1 MINELSVWMVIIIAI
16 NLSIAVTAICAF
28 RFLLG
33 LLAGVNTADELSQK
47 DNYAFGL
54 VFAGGA
60 GAIALI
66 LAAAVGG
73 EAEVDF
79 LLEATNVL
87 TYAIAGIILLKL
99 GSAVNDL
106 LMFHEISLKKAISEH
121 NISAGIV
128 QSSNLIALG
137 ILLNSAIN
145 WVESENWEGILPV
158 ALVFVTSQ
166 IILLIVTR
174 LRTLIYRRRHP
185 GESLQGAILNGNP
198 ALAIRFAGH
207 VFGTTLAVGAAGH
220 LVDYIHSDPLMSAV
234 SWGIVA
240 LILTFL
246 LSALSFI
253 ARKAILAKIDVVEE
267 VDIQQNVGIAFI
279 EAAIFISIGLL
290 LDSVLV

>member
-1 MINELSVWMVIIIAI
+1 MINELSVWMVSIIAI

-33 LLAGVNTADELSQK
+33 VIAGVNTTDELSQK

-66 LAAAVGG
+66 LAAAVAG
-73 EAEVDF
+73 EAEVNF
-79 LLEATNVL
+79 VLEAVNVF
-87 TYAIAGIILLKL
+87 TYAGAGIILLKL
-99 GSAVNDL
+99 GSAVNDWI
-106 LMFHEISLKKAISEH
+106 MFHEISLKKSISEH

-128 QSSNLIALG
+128 QASNLIALG
-137 ILLNSAIN
+137 ILLNSTIN

-158 ALVFVTSQ
+158 ALIFATSQ
-166 IILLIVTR
+166 IVLLIITR
-174 LRTLIYRRRHP
+174 LRALIYRRRHP
-185 GESLQGAILNGNP
+185 GDSLQMAIFHGNP

-220 LVDYIHSDPLMSAV
+220 LVEYIHNDPLMSAL

-240 LILTFL
+240 VVLTFL
-246 LSALSFI
+246 LSALSFV
-253 ARKAILAKIDVVEE
+253 ARRAILAKIDVVEE
-267 VDIQQNVGIAFI
+267 VDNQQNVGIAFI

-290 LDSVLV
+290 LDSVLA